1 MHILCLS
8 FIVISQVDI
17 IKLNCSC
24 LNVFVLTVSFATL
37 KVFFKKGIG
46 ARSKIEIVKDRLSR
60 DSINLPFS
68 ISQII
73 KFSL

>member
-37 KVFFKKGIG
+37 KVFLKK
-46 ARSKIEIVKDRLSR
+46 ALELDQKLKL
-60 DSINLPFS
+60 
-68 ISQII
+68 
-73 KFSL
+73 